1 MIASSAARST
11 WVTKS
16 FARFAFTTS
25 ASPPSAARLMIEPA
39 RRAARTAMFSMG
51 CIWVLDARCRMQGPR
66 ILRAVPRIR
75 IVLCRPSHPGNIGAA
90 ARAMKTMGLADLRL
104 VAPER
109 YPAPE
114 AEWMATNAIN
124 VLHAS
129 RTHDT
134 LVEAIADCVAA
145 FAMSARP
152 REWSPQVLD
161 ARSAATRATELVGD
175 VAFVFGNE
183 TAGLTNEEVF
193 ACQFLVHIP
202 ASLEFSSLNLAQ
214 AVQVMAYELFMAQ
227 IPREVSERSE
237 KAATVADLEGLYAH
251 LEEAARQTNF
261 MASGSRL
268 RERWRRL
275 FSRVPALEREEVNIM
290 RGLLRA
296 LLGK

>member
-1 MIASSAARST
+1 M
-11 WVTKS
+11 
-16 FARFAFTTS
+16 
-25 ASPPSAARLMIEPA
+25 P
-39 RRAARTAMFSMG
+39 G
-51 CIWVLDARCRMQGPR
+51 
-66 ILRAVPRIR
+66 IR

-104 VAPER
+104 VAPGR

-114 AEWMATNAIN
+114 AQWMAPHALD
-124 VLHAS
+124 VLQSAKIHPN
-129 RTHDT
+129 

-161 ARSAATRATELVGD
+161 ARAAAARAMEMEGD

-183 TAGLTNEEVF
+183 TAGLTNEEMF

-202 ASLEFSSLNLAQ
+202 ASPQFSSLNLAQ
-214 AVQVMAYELFMAQ
+214 AVQVTAYELFMTSKPAVQ
-227 IPREVSERSE
+227 RRSE
-237 KAATVADLEGLYAH
+237 KLATVEDVEGLYAH
-251 LEEAARQTNF
+251 LEQAALETKF

-275 FSRVPALEREEVNIM
+275 FSRVPALEREEVNIL

>member
-1 MIASSAARST
+1 
-11 WVTKS
+11 
-16 FARFAFTTS
+16 
-25 ASPPSAARLMIEPA
+25 
-39 RRAARTAMFSMG
+39 
-51 CIWVLDARCRMQGPR
+51 
-66 ILRAVPRIR
+66 
-75 IVLCRPSHPGNIGAA
+75 
-90 ARAMKTMGLADLRL
+90 MKTMGLSDLRL

-114 AEWMATNAIN
+114 ADWMATNAID
-124 VLHAS
+124 VLHSS
-129 RTHDT
+129 RTHDS
-134 LVEAIADCVAA
+134 LVEAIEDCVAA

-161 ARSAATRATELVGD
+161 ARSAAASAMALEGE

-202 ASLEFSSLNLAQ
+202 ASAEFSSLNLAQ
-214 AVQVMAYELFMAQ
+214 AVQVMAYELFMTTKPAVHT
-227 IPREVSERSE
+227 RTE
-237 KAATVADLEGLYAH
+237 KLATVDDVEGLYAH
-251 LEEAARQTNF
+251 LELAAVETKF